1 MIKIAKKEKEKEKE
15 KEKDISTKRVASN
28 TLFALNI
35 VWESAPLYV
44 IMYFFSTVWWGI
56 MGFLSE
62 TYALRLVVNT
72 AQTAQGIDRV
82 IWFVVILGIVNI
94 IGNAGLNY
102 FWQVPTWKETRKF
115 TSHAEGMLFR
125 KAAKVELACYE
136 NPKFYDK
143 YVKAMNEIHN
153 RIMRTFEATD
163 GMLDKIISLTANS
176 LLLFV
181 IDPWLL
187 VFAMLPMVFGIFK
200 RKEVKALY
208 DQEDAKKPVVRR
220 VEYVRRTFYLGEY
233 AKEMRVGGMSRL
245 LLADLKTCYEEI
257 RDIIKKHGGRRA
269 LFGYIQQ
276 VGLEVFTI
284 LGATLYAVYRT
295 MVTGDMLVGD
305 CLVVLGSIG
314 SISRSINNVIQN
326 LADFREQAH
335 FINDVRYFLDY
346 EPSIA
351 DGSKAMPAQPDT
363 IEVKDL
369 SFRYEGAEQDA
380 LKHINL
386 SLHRGERIALVGANG
401 SGKTTL
407 VKMLL
412 RLYDPTEGCVS
423 LGGVDVR
430 DLPVAAYRGAFSSV
444 FQDFKILSAT
454 VRQNVTLSTEQA
466 EDEAIITA
474 LKEAGIYDKISTF
487 EKGIDTVLT
496 REFDDKGENLSVGEA
511 QKVSLARVFYRN
523 TPFVIL
529 DEPSSALDPIAEYTM
544 FENMMR
550 ATEGRGVIFISHR
563 LSSAVLADRVLLM
576 ENGEITE
583 SGTHAELME
592 KNGTYAAMFRRQAEN
607 YLGSE
612 VSENG

>member
-1 MIKIAKKEKEKEKE
+1 MLFKRKKKD

-28 TLFALNI
+28 TLFALHI

-72 AQTAQGIDRV
+72 AQTAQGIDSV
-82 IWFVVILGIVNI
+82 IRFVVILGIVNI
-94 IGNAGLNY
+94 VGNAGLNY

-181 IDPWLL
+181 IDPFLL

-233 AKEMRVGGMSRL
+233 AKEMRVGGMWRL
-245 LLADLKTCYEEI
+245 LLADLKTCYEQI

-346 EPSIA
+346 EPAIA
-351 DGSKAMPAQPDT
+351 DGGKEMPAVPQT

-386 SLHRGERIALVGANG
+386 SLHKGERIALVGANG

-412 RLYDPTEGCVS
+412 RLYDPNEGSVS
-423 LGGVDVR
+423 LNGVDVR
-430 DLPVAAYRGAFSSV
+430 DLPVADYRGAFSSV

-454 VRQNVTLSTEQA
+454 VRQNVTLSTEKV
-466 EDEAIITA
+466 EDEAIIAA
-474 LKEAGIYDKISTF
+474 LKEAGIYDKIAGF

-511 QKVSLARVFYRN
+511 QKVSLARVFYRH

-612 VSENG
+612 VSENE

>member
-1 MIKIAKKEKEKEKE
+1 MLFKRKKKD

-82 IWFVVILGIVNI
+82 IWFVAILGIVNI

-102 FWQVPTWKETRKF
+102 FWQVPTWRETRKF

-153 RIMRTFEATD
+153 RIMRTFQATD

-187 VFAMLPMVFGIFK
+187 VFALLPMVFGIFK

-208 DQEDAKKPVVRR
+208 DQEDAKKPVSRR
-220 VEYVRRTFYLGEY
+220 EGYVRRTFYLGEY
-233 AKEMRVGGMSRL
+233 AKEMRVGGMWRL
-245 LLADLKTCYEEI
+245 LLEDLKTCYEQI

-351 DGSKAMPAQPDT
+351 DGGKEMPAEPDT

-380 LKHINL
+380 LKHINM
-386 SLHRGERIALVGANG
+386 SLHKGERIALVGANG

-412 RLYDPTEGCVS
+412 RLYDPTEGSVS
-423 LGGVDVR
+423 LDGTDVR
-430 DLPVAAYRGAFSSV
+430 DLPVADYRSAFSSV

-454 VRQNVTLSTEQA
+454 VRQNVILSTEKA

-583 SGTHAELME
+583 SGTHVELME

-612 VSENG
+612 VSDNG

>member
-1 MIKIAKKEKEKEKE
+1 MARKAKKK

-56 MGFLSE
+56 VGFLSE

-72 AQTAQGIDRV
+72 AQTAQGIDSV
-82 IWFVVILGIVNI
+82 IRFVAILGVANIV
-94 IGNAGLNY
+94 GNAGLNY
-102 FWQVPTWKETRKF
+102 FWQVPSWRETRKF

-125 KAAKVELACYE
+125 KAAKAELACYE

-187 VFAMLPMVFGIFK
+187 AFALLPMVFGIFK

-233 AKEMRVGGMSRL
+233 AKEMRAGGMWRL
-245 LLADLKTCYEEI
+245 LLGDLQTCYEQI

-276 VGLEVFTI
+276 IGLEVFTI
-284 LGATLYAVYRT
+284 LGATLYAVWRT

-346 EPSIA
+346 EPAIA
-351 DGSKAMPAQPDT
+351 DGDKAMPADPQV

-369 SFRYEGAEQDA
+369 SFRYEGAEEDT
-380 LKHINL
+380 LRHVNL
-386 SLHRGERIALVGANG
+386 SLHKGERIALVGANG

-412 RLYDPTEGCVS
+412 RLYDPTEGHVT
-423 LGGVDVR
+423 LDGIDVR
-430 DLPVAAYRGAFSSV
+430 DLPVAGYREAFSSV

-454 VRQNVTLSTEQA
+454 VRQNVTLSTEESQDQA
-466 EDEAIITA
+466 IVNA
-474 LKEAGIYDKISTF
+474 LKEAGIYDKVATF

-511 QKVSLARVFYRN
+511 QKVSLARVFYRH

-550 ATEGRGVIFISHR
+550 ATEGRGVVFISHR

-592 KNGTYAAMFRRQAEN
+592 KNGIYAAMFRRQAEN

-612 VSENG
+612 VSEHG

>member
-1 MIKIAKKEKEKEKE
+1 MLFKRKKKD

-102 FWQVPTWKETRKF
+102 FWQVPTWRETRKF

-181 IDPWLL
+181 IDPFLL
-187 VFAMLPMVFGIFK
+187 VFALLPMVFGIFK

-208 DQEDAKKPVVRR
+208 DQEDAKKPIVRR

-233 AKEMRVGGMSRL
+233 AKEMRVGGMWRL
-245 LLADLKTCYEEI
+245 LLEDLKTCYEQI

-346 EPSIA
+346 EPAIA
-351 DGSKAMPAQPDT
+351 DGGKEMPAEPDT

-369 SFRYEGAEQDA
+369 TFRYEGAEQDA
-380 LKHINL
+380 LKHINM
-386 SLHRGERIALVGANG
+386 SLHKGERIALVGANG

-412 RLYDPTEGCVS
+412 RLYDPNEGSVS
-423 LGGVDVR
+423 LNGVNVR
-430 DLPVAAYRGAFSSV
+430 DLPVADYRGAFSSV

-454 VRQNVTLSTEQA
+454 VRQNVTLSTEKA
-466 EDEAIITA
+466 EDETIITA

-511 QKVSLARVFYRN
+511 QKVSLARVFYRH

-612 VSENG
+612 VSENE

>member
-1 MIKIAKKEKEKEKE
+1 M
-15 KEKDISTKRVASN
+15 
-28 TLFALNI
+28 
-35 VWESAPLYV
+35 
-44 IMYFFSTVWWGI
+44 
-56 MGFLSE
+56 
-62 TYALRLVVNT
+62 
-72 AQTAQGIDRV
+72 
-82 IWFVVILGIVNI
+82 
-94 IGNAGLNY
+94 
-102 FWQVPTWKETRKF
+102 
-115 TSHAEGMLFR
+115 
-125 KAAKVELACYE
+125 
-136 NPKFYDK
+136 
-143 YVKAMNEIHN
+143 
-153 RIMRTFEATD
+153 
-163 GMLDKIISLTANS
+163 
-176 LLLFV
+176 
-181 IDPWLL
+181 
-187 VFAMLPMVFGIFK
+187 
-200 RKEVKALY
+200 
-208 DQEDAKKPVVRR
+208 
-220 VEYVRRTFYLGEY
+220 
-233 AKEMRVGGMSRL
+233 GGMWRL
-245 LLADLKTCYEEI
+245 LLEDLKTCYEEM

-346 EPSIA
+346 EPALA
-351 DGSKAMPAQPDT
+351 DGDKEMPADPQV
-363 IEVKDL
+363 IEIKDL
-369 SFRYEGAEQDA
+369 SFRYEGAKQDA
-380 LKHINL
+380 LKHINMT
-386 SLHRGERIALVGANG
+386 LHKGERIALVGANG

-412 RLYDPTEGCVS
+412 RLYDPTRGQVTVD
-423 LGGVDVR
+423 GTDVR
-430 DLPVAAYRGAFSSV
+430 DLPIAAYRGAFSSV
-444 FQDFKILSAT
+444 FQDFKIFSAT
-454 VRQNVTLSTEQA
+454 VRQNVTLSPEA
-466 EDEAIITA
+466 ADDEAVITA
-474 LKEAGIYDKISTF
+474 LKEAGIYDKVESF

-612 VSENG
+612 VSENE

>member
-1 MIKIAKKEKEKEKE
+1 MAKKEKKK

-28 TLFALNI
+28 TLFALNV

-56 MGFLSE
+56 MGFLGE

-72 AQTAQGIDRV
+72 AQTAQGIDSV
-82 IWFVVILGIVNI
+82 IRFVVILGIVHI

-102 FWQVPTWKETRKF
+102 FWQVPSWRETRKF

-163 GMLDKIISLTANS
+163 GMLNKLISLTANS

-187 VFAMLPMVFGIFK
+187 VFALLPMVFGIFK

-220 VEYVRRTFYLGEY
+220 MDYVRRTFYLGEY
-233 AKEMRVGGMSRL
+233 AKEMRVGGMWRL
-245 LLADLKTCYEEI
+245 LLGDLQTCYEQI

-276 VGLEVFTI
+276 IGLEVFTI

-314 SISRSINNVIQN
+314 SISHSINNVIQN

-346 EPSIA
+346 EPAIA
-351 DGSKAMPAQPDT
+351 DGGEEMPAEPNT
-363 IEVKDL
+363 IEVKNL
-369 SFRYEGAEQDA
+369 SFRYEGAEEDA
-380 LKHINL
+380 LKHITM
-386 SLHRGERIALVGANG
+386 SLHKGERIALVGVNG

-407 VKMLL
+407 VKMIL
-412 RLYDPTEGCVS
+412 RLYDPTEGSVS
-423 LGGVDVR
+423 LDGIDVR
-430 DLPVAAYRGAFSSV
+430 NLPVAEYRGAFSSV

-454 VRQNVTLSTEQA
+454 VRQNVTLSPEEA
-466 EDEAIITA
+466 DDEAIITA
-474 LKEAGIYDKISTF
+474 LKEAGIYDKVASF

-511 QKVSLARVFYRN
+511 QKVSLARVFYRH

>member
-1 MIKIAKKEKEKEKE
+1 MLFKRKKKD

-44 IMYFFSTVWWGI
+44 IMYFFTTVWWGI

-72 AQTAQGIDRV
+72 AQTAQGIDSV
-82 IWFVVILGIVNI
+82 IWFVAILGVVNI
-94 IGNAGLNY
+94 VGNALIDY
-102 FWQVPTWKETRKF
+102 FWEVPSWRETRKF
-115 TSHAEGMLFR
+115 TSHAEGMLFH
-125 KAAKVELACYE
+125 KAAEAELACYE

-153 RIMRTFEATD
+153 RIMRTFQATD
-163 GMLDKIISLTANS
+163 GMLAKIISLTANS

-187 VFAMLPMVFGIFK
+187 VFALLPMVFGIFK

-208 DQEDAKKPVVRR
+208 DQEDAKKPVSRR
-220 VEYVRRTFYLGEY
+220 EGYVRRTFYLGEY
-233 AKEMRVGGMSRL
+233 AKEMRVGGMWRL
-245 LLADLKTCYEEI
+245 LLEDLKTCYEQI

-276 VGLEVFTI
+276 IGLEVFTI

-346 EPSIA
+346 EPAIA
-351 DGSKAMPAQPDT
+351 DGDKAMSANPQV

-369 SFRYEGAEQDA
+369 SFRYEGAEEDA
-380 LKHINL
+380 LKHINM
-386 SLHRGERIALVGANG
+386 SLHKGERIALVGANG

-412 RLYDPTEGCVS
+412 RLYDPTEGSVS
-423 LGGVDVR
+423 LDGTDVR
-430 DLPVAAYRGAFSSV
+430 DLPVADYRSAFSSV

-454 VRQNVTLSTEQA
+454 VRQNVTLSTEKA

-511 QKVSLARVFYRN
+511 QKVSLARVFYRH

-550 ATEGRGVIFISHR
+550 ATEGRGVVFISHR

-583 SGTHAELME
+583 SGTHVELME

-612 VSENG
+612 VSDNG

>member
-1 MIKIAKKEKEKEKE
+1 MLLKRKK
-15 KEKDISTKRVASN
+15 KEKDISAKRVASN
-28 TLFALNI
+28 TQFALNV

-44 IMYFFSTVWWGI
+44 FVYFFSTVWWGI
-56 MGFLSE
+56 CGFLSE

-72 AQTAQGIDRV
+72 AQTAQGIDGV
-82 IWFVVILGIVNI
+82 IRFVVILGIVNI
-94 IGNAGLNY
+94 VGNAVLNY
-102 FWQVPTWKETRKF
+102 FWNVTSWRETRKF

-136 NPKFYDK
+136 NPTFYDK

-153 RIMRTFEATD
+153 RIMRTFQATD

-187 VFAMLPMVFGIFK
+187 VFALLPLVFGIFK

-233 AKEMRVGGMSRL
+233 AKEMRVGGMWRL
-245 LLADLKTCYEEI
+245 LLEDLKTCYEEM

-346 EPSIA
+346 EPALA
-351 DGSKAMPAQPDT
+351 DGDKEMPADPQV
-363 IEVKDL
+363 IEIKDL
-369 SFRYEGAEQDA
+369 SFRYEGAKQDA
-380 LKHINL
+380 LKHINMT
-386 SLHRGERIALVGANG
+386 LHKGERIALVGANG

-412 RLYDPTEGCVS
+412 RLYDPTRGQVTVD
-423 LGGVDVR
+423 GTDVR
-430 DLPVAAYRGAFSSV
+430 DLPIAAYRGAFSSV
-444 FQDFKILSAT
+444 FQDFKIFSAT
-454 VRQNVTLSTEQA
+454 VRQNVTLSPEA
-466 EDEAIITA
+466 ADDEAVITA
-474 LKEAGIYDKISTF
+474 LKEAGIYDKVESF

-576 ENGEITE
+576 EHGEITE

>member
-1 MIKIAKKEKEKEKE
+1 MAKKEKKK
-15 KEKDISTKRVASN
+15 KEKDISAKRVAAN

-44 IMYFFSTVWWGI
+44 IMYFFSTIWWGV

-72 AQTAQGIDRV
+72 AQAAQGIDSV
-82 IWFVVILGIVNI
+82 IRFVVILGIVNI
-94 IGNAGLNY
+94 LGNAGLNY

-187 VFAMLPMVFGIFK
+187 VFALLPMVFGIFK

-233 AKEMRVGGMSRL
+233 AKEMRIGGMWRL
-245 LLADLKTCYEEI
+245 LLVDLKTCYEQI
-257 RDIIKKHGGRRA
+257 RDIVKKHGGRRA

-284 LGATLYAVYRT
+284 LGATLYAVWRT

-314 SISRSINNVIQN
+314 SISRSINNLIQN
-326 LADFREQAH
+326 FADFREQAY
-335 FINDVRYFLDY
+335 FLNDVRYFLDY
-346 EPSIA
+346 EPAIA
-351 DGSKAMPAQPDT
+351 DGNKEMPAEPAT

-369 SFRYEGAEQDA
+369 SFRYGGAEADT
-380 LKHINL
+380 LKHVNL
-386 SLHRGERIALVGANG
+386 TLHKGERVALVGANG

-412 RLYDPTEGCVS
+412 RLYDPTEGSVS
-423 LGGVDVR
+423 LDGTDVR
-430 DLPVAAYRGAFSSV
+430 DLPVEDYRGAFSSV

-454 VRQNVTLSTEQA
+454 VRQNVTLSTEKA
-466 EDEAIITA
+466 EDEAIIAA

-511 QKVSLARVFYRN
+511 QKVSLARVFYRH

-612 VSENG
+612 VSENE

>member
-1 MIKIAKKEKEKEKE
+1 MAKKQKKK

-44 IMYFFSTVWWGI
+44 IMYFLSTVIWGVL
-56 MGFLSE
+56 GFLSE

-72 AQTAQGIDRV
+72 AQTAQGIDSAIR
-82 IWFVVILGIVNI
+82 FVLILGIVNI
-94 IGNAGLNY
+94 AVNAVLNY
-102 FWQVPTWKETRKF
+102 FWNVTSWRETRKF

-143 YVKAMNEIHN
+143 YVRAMNEIHN

-163 GMLDKIISLTANS
+163 GMLEKMISLTANS

-181 IDPWLL
+181 IDPWLFL
-187 VFAMLPMVFGIFK
+187 FALLPMVFGIFK

-208 DQEDAKKPVVRR
+208 DQEGERKPVARR

-233 AKEMRVGGMSRL
+233 AKEMRVGGMWRL
-245 LLADLKTCYEEI
+245 LLGDLKGCYEQV

-284 LGATLYAVYRT
+284 LGATLYAVWRT

-346 EPSIA
+346 EPAIA
-351 DGSKAMPAQPDT
+351 DGDKGMPADPQT

-369 SFRYEGAEQDA
+369 SFRYEGAEQDT
-380 LKHINL
+380 LKHINM
-386 SLHRGERIALVGANG
+386 SVHKGERIALVGANG

-412 RLYDPTEGCVS
+412 RLYDPTEGSVS
-423 LGGVDVR
+423 LDGTDVR
-430 DLPVAAYRGAFSSV
+430 DLPVADYRGAFSTV

-454 VRQNVTLSTEQA
+454 VRQNVTLSTETA
-466 EDEAIITA
+466 EDEAVITA

-511 QKVSLARVFYRN
+511 QKVSLARVFYRH

-612 VSENG
+612 VSGNE

>member
-1 MIKIAKKEKEKEKE
+1 MLLKRKK
-15 KEKDISTKRVASN
+15 KEKDISAKRVASN
-28 TLFALNI
+28 TQFALNV

-44 IMYFFSTVWWGI
+44 FVYFFSTVWWGI
-56 MGFLSE
+56 CGFLSE

-72 AQTAQGIDRV
+72 AQTAQGIDGV
-82 IWFVVILGIVNI
+82 IRFVVILGIVNI
-94 IGNAGLNY
+94 VGNAVLNY
-102 FWQVPTWKETRKF
+102 FWNVTSWRETRKF

-136 NPKFYDK
+136 NPTFYDK

-153 RIMRTFEATD
+153 RIMRTFQATD

-187 VFAMLPMVFGIFK
+187 VFALLPLVFGIFK

-233 AKEMRVGGMSRL
+233 AKEMRVGGMWRL
-245 LLADLKTCYEEI
+245 LLEDLKTCYEEM

-346 EPSIA
+346 EPALA
-351 DGSKAMPAQPDT
+351 DGDKEMPADPQV
-363 IEVKDL
+363 IEIKDL
-369 SFRYEGAEQDA
+369 SFRYEGAKQDA
-380 LKHINL
+380 LKHINMT
-386 SLHRGERIALVGANG
+386 LHKGERIALVGANG

-412 RLYDPTEGCVS
+412 RLYDPTRGQVTVD
-423 LGGVDVR
+423 GTDVR
-430 DLPVAAYRGAFSSV
+430 DLPIAAYRGAFSSV
-444 FQDFKILSAT
+444 FQDFKIFSAT
-454 VRQNVTLSTEQA
+454 VRQNVTLSPEA
-466 EDEAIITA
+466 ADDEAVITA
-474 LKEAGIYDKISTF
+474 LKEAGIYDKVESF

-576 ENGEITE
+576 EHGEITE

-607 YLGSE
+607 SLGSE

>member
-1 MIKIAKKEKEKEKE
+1 MLFKRKKKD

-94 IGNAGLNY
+94 IGNAGLDY

-181 IDPWLL
+181 IDPFLL

-233 AKEMRVGGMSRL
+233 AKEMRVGGMWRL
-245 LLADLKTCYEEI
+245 LLEDLKTCYEQI

-346 EPSIA
+346 EPAIA
-351 DGSKAMPAQPDT
+351 DGDKEMPAEPDT
-363 IEVKDL
+363 IEVRDL
-369 SFRYEGAEQDA
+369 SFRYEGAEEDV

-423 LGGVDVR
+423 LDGVDVR
-430 DLPVAAYRGAFSSV
+430 DLPVADYRGAFSSV

-511 QKVSLARVFYRN
+511 QKVSLARVFYRH

-612 VSENG
+612 VSENE

>member
-1 MIKIAKKEKEKEKE
+1 MAIKKK

-72 AQTAQGIDRV
+72 AQTAQGIDSV
-82 IWFVVILGIVNI
+82 IRFVVILGIVNI
-94 IGNAGLNY
+94 VGKAGLNY

-163 GMLDKIISLTANS
+163 GMLNKLISLTANS

-181 IDPWLL
+181 IDPFLL
-187 VFAMLPMVFGIFK
+187 VFALLPMIFGIFK

-220 VEYVRRTFYLGEY
+220 MDYVRRTFYLGEY
-233 AKEMRVGGMSRL
+233 AKEMRVGGMWRL
-245 LLADLKTCYEEI
+245 LLGDLQTCYEQI

-314 SISRSINNVIQN
+314 SISHSINNVIQN

-346 EPSIA
+346 EPAIA
-351 DGSKAMPAQPDT
+351 DGGKEMPDEPRA

-369 SFRYEGAEQDA
+369 SFCYEGAEENA
-380 LKHINL
+380 LKHINM
-386 SLHRGERIALVGANG
+386 SLHKGERIALVGANG

-412 RLYDPTEGCVS
+412 RLYDPTEGSVS
-423 LGGVDVR
+423 LDGTDVR
-430 DLPVAAYRGAFSSV
+430 DLPVADYRGAFSSV

-454 VRQNVTLSTEQA
+454 VRQNVTLSPE
-466 EDEAIITA
+466 EADDKAVITA
-474 LKEAGIYDKISTF
+474 LEEAGIYDKVSSF

-612 VSENG
+612 VSDNG

>member
-1 MIKIAKKEKEKEKE
+1 MLFKRKKKDKEK
-15 KEKDISTKRVASN
+15 SLSAKRVASN
-28 TLFALNI
+28 TWFALNI

-72 AQTAQGIDRV
+72 AQTAQGIDSV
-82 IWFVVILGIVNI
+82 IRFVVILGIVNI
-94 IGNAGLNY
+94 VGNSGLNY
-102 FWQVPTWKETRKF
+102 FWQVPTWRETRKF

-176 LLLFV
+176 FLLFV

-233 AKEMRVGGMSRL
+233 AKEMRVGGMWRL
-245 LLADLKTCYEEI
+245 LLCDLQTCYEQI
-257 RDIIKKHGGRRA
+257 RDIVKKHGGRRA

-284 LGATLYAVYRT
+284 LGATLYAVWRT

-335 FINDVRYFLDY
+335 FINDVRFFLDY
-346 EPSIA
+346 EPAIA
-351 DGSKAMPAQPDT
+351 DGDKEMSSEPAT

-386 SLHRGERIALVGANG
+386 SLHKGERIALVGANG

-412 RLYDPTEGCVS
+412 RLYDPTEGSVT
-423 LGGVDVR
+423 LDGVDVR
-430 DLPVAAYRGAFSSV
+430 DLPVTAYREAFSSV

-454 VRQNVTLSTEQA
+454 VRQNVTLSTEKA
-466 EDEAIITA
+466 DDEAIITA
-474 LKEAGIYDKISTF
+474 LKEAGIYDKIAGF

-511 QKVSLARVFYRN
+511 QKVSLARVFYRH

-612 VSENG
+612 VSENE